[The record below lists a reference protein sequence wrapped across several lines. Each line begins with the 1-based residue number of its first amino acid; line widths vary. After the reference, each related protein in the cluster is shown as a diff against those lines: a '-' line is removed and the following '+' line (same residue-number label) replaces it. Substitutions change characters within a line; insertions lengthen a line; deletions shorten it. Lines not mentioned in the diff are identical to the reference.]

1 MKSTLAAVVVLALG
15 SLALSSGC
23 TASKEDQLVA
33 ARRERRVII
42 DKLYEEY
49 GGGTLAAEVKKETD
63 RGAAEIAR
71 EPPREGKDAAVE
83 VMKMMGNAA
92 GEVDRAAFEA
102 QCVTLGEGDRP
113 IIINDKAKQFFSS
126 TATERQCI
134 EVVRLGRKIT
144 ELETELGVK
153 PAAP

>member
-1 MKSTLAAVVVLALG
+1 MKSTLATVVVLVLV
-15 SLALSSGC
+15 SLAFAGAC
-23 TASKEDQLVA
+23 TRSKEDQLVA

-49 GGGTLAAEVKKETD
+49 GGGALAAEVKKEAD

-92 GEVDRAAFEA
+92 GEVDRAAFEV
-102 QCVTLGEGDRP
+102 QCLTLGEGDRP

-126 TATERQCI
+126 SATEKQCI
-134 EVVRLGRKIT
+134 EVAQLGRKIA
-144 ELETELGVK
+144 ELEKELGVK
-153 PAAP
+153 PEAP